1 MESKY
6 RNNIWKHLTLWSIKE
21 ILSFMESSLLYAND
35 IYYIYY
41 IKIWIYNHYNNYI
54 IYYIH

>member
-21 ILSFMESSLLYAND
+21 ISLCMESSLLYVND

-41 IKIWIYNHYNNYI
+41 IKIWIHNHYNNYI
-54 IYYIH
+54 I